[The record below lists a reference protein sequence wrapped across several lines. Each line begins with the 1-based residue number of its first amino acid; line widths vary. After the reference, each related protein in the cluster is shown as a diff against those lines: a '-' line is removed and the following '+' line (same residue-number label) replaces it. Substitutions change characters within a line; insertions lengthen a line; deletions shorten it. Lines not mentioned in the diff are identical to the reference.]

1 MKLVTYKINEQI
13 KTGVLQDKESR
24 IYPWESFGFAFGDMM
39 DVIARLDEEEK
50 QTVEKALAGG
60 GLTGGISLEEAEL
73 LAPIPHPA
81 QDILCMGV
89 NYFDHARECGAISIR
104 PTREKNPAIYFAKRV
119 NEAVAPYGSIQGH
132 TELDAKLDYEVELA
146 VIIGRD
152 ALNVKAEEVENYIFG
167 YTIMN
172 DVSARSLQKTHMQWY
187 RGKSLDGF
195 TPMGPC
201 IVTADEIAYP
211 PALRLESYVNG
222 ELRQNNTSDHLIHDI
237 TEIITEIST
246 GMTLKAGTII
256 ATGTPSGV
264 AMGMKEPAYLK
275 TGDVVECR
283 IEGIGAIV
291 NTVR

>member
-1 MKLVTYKINEQI
+1 MKLVTFKANGQI
-13 KTGVLQDKESR
+13 QTGVLQDGENR
-24 IYPWESFGFAFGDMM
+24 VYPWESFGLGFTDMM
-39 DVIARLDEEEK
+39 DVISRLGEEEK
-50 QTVEKALAGG
+50 KAVAKALAEGSVTG
-60 GLTGGISLEEAEL
+60 GLALAEVEL

-81 QDILCMGV
+81 QDILCLGV
-89 NYFDHARECGAISIR
+89 NYFDHAQECGMISIR

-119 NEAVAPYGSIQGH
+119 NEAVAPTGFIQGH

-146 VIIGRD
+146 VIIGKD

-167 YTIMN
+167 YTIIN
-172 DVSARSLQKTHMQWY
+172 DVSARTLQKTHTQWY

-211 PALRLESYVNG
+211 PALRLQSYVNG
-222 ELRQNNTSDHLIHDI
+222 ELRQNNTSDHLIHDL

-264 AMGMKEPAYLK
+264 AMGMKEPEYLK
-275 TGDVVECR
+275 VGDTVECR

-291 NTVR
+291 NTVK